1 MANEKTGDPAVDTFL
16 KGYSPQVRVIAV
28 KTREVILS
36 VLPGAT
42 EKVFPGWK
50 VIQYGAGAGREGVFA
65 VMSPQKERV
74 NLGPTNAARLKASST
89 AVLADYRGMTVGQM
103 RELRSKLR
111 GGGIEMVVVKNTL
124 ARRAARAAGYE
135 PLSAELVGPVAMLFA
150 VDDVSAPAR
159 ILNEYIRANRKMV
172 IKAGLLEGQVIKADA
187 VTELADL
194 PSREVLL
201 SRLLGAMQAPL
212 GNLASVLQAPIS
224 TLARTLDALPLQKE
238 SQSPAGAPA
247 AS

>member
-1 MANEKTGDPAVDTFL
+1 LATALKKQEKIDKKAE
-16 KGYSPQVRVIAV
+16 KA
-28 KTREVILS
+28 
-36 VLPGAT
+36 AT
-42 EKVFPGWK
+42 VAD
-50 VIQYGAGAGREGVFA
+50 I
-65 VMSPQKERV
+65 
-74 NLGPTNAARLKASST
+74 TARLKASST

-124 ARRAARAAGYE
+124 ARRAAKAAGYE

-159 ILNEYIRANRKMV
+159 ILNEYIRTNRKMV

-201 SRLLGAMQAPL
+201 SRLLGAMQAPI
-212 GNLASVLQAPIS
+212 GSLASVLQAPLS
-224 TLARTLDALPLQKE
+224 KLARTLDALRNQKE
-238 SQSPAGAPA
+238 SQSTAAAPA

>member
-1 MANEKTGDPAVDTFL
+1 LATALKKQEKIDKKAE
-16 KGYSPQVRVIAV
+16 KA
-28 KTREVILS
+28 
-36 VLPGAT
+36 AT
-42 EKVFPGWK
+42 VAD
-50 VIQYGAGAGREGVFA
+50 I
-65 VMSPQKERV
+65 
-74 NLGPTNAARLKASST
+74 TARLKASST

-150 VDDVSAPAR
+150 LDDVSAPAR

-212 GNLASVLQAPIS
+212 GNLASVLQAPVVK
-224 TLARTLDALPLQKE
+224 LARTLDALRSQKE

>member
-1 MANEKTGDPAVDTFL
+1 LATALKKQEKIDKKAE
-16 KGYSPQVRVIAV
+16 KA
-28 KTREVILS
+28 
-36 VLPGAT
+36 AT
-42 EKVFPGWK
+42 VAD
-50 VIQYGAGAGREGVFA
+50 I
-65 VMSPQKERV
+65 
-74 NLGPTNAARLKASST
+74 TARLKASST

-124 ARRAARAAGYE
+124 ARRAAKAAGYE

-212 GNLASVLQAPIS
+212 GNLASVLQAPIVK
-224 TLARTLDALPLQKE
+224 LARTLDALRTQKE

>member
-1 MANEKTGDPAVDTFL
+1 LATGL
-16 KGYSPQVRVIAV
+16 K
-28 KTREVILS
+28 KD
-36 VLPGAT
+36 
-42 EKVFPGWK
+42 EKVDK
-50 VIQYGAGAGREGVFA
+50 KAEKAATVAD
-65 VMSPQKERV
+65 
-74 NLGPTNAARLKASST
+74 LTARLKASST

-103 RELRSKLR
+103 RDLRTKLR

-124 ARRAARAAGYE
+124 ARRAAVAAGYE
-135 PLSAELVGPVAMLFA
+135 PLTAELVGPIAMLFA

-159 ILNEYIRANRKMV
+159 ILNDYIRANRKMV
-172 IKAGLLEGQVIKADA
+172 IKGGLLEGQVIKADA

-212 GNLASVLQAPIS
+212 GNLASVLQAPI
-224 TLARTLDALPLQKE
+224 TKFARTLDAVRSQKE
-238 SQSPAGAPA
+238 STSPAAAA

>member
-1 MANEKTGDPAVDTFL
+1 MLATGLKKQEKIDKKAE
-16 KGYSPQVRVIAV
+16 KA
-28 KTREVILS
+28 
-36 VLPGAT
+36 AT
-42 EKVFPGWK
+42 VAD
-50 VIQYGAGAGREGVFA
+50 I
-65 VMSPQKERV
+65 
-74 NLGPTNAARLKASST
+74 TARLKASST

-103 RELRSKLR
+103 RDLRSKLR

-124 ARRAARAAGYE
+124 ARRAAKAAGYE
-135 PLSAELVGPVAMLFA
+135 PLNAELVGPIAMLFA

-159 ILNEYIRANRKMV
+159 ILNDFIRANRKMV

-212 GNLASVLQAPIS
+212 GNLANVLQAPMVK
-224 TLARTLDALPLQKE
+224 LARTLDALRSQKE
-238 SQSPAGAPA
+238 SQSPAQAPA
-247 AS
+247 AT

>member
-1 MANEKTGDPAVDTFL
+1 MATALKKQEKIDKKAE
-16 KGYSPQVRVIAV
+16 KA
-28 KTREVILS
+28 
-36 VLPGAT
+36 AT
-42 EKVFPGWK
+42 VAD
-50 VIQYGAGAGREGVFA
+50 I
-65 VMSPQKERV
+65 
-74 NLGPTNAARLKASST
+74 TARLKASST

-172 IKAGLLEGQVIKADA
+172 IKAGLLEGQVIKAEA

-212 GNLASVLQAPIS
+212 GNLASVLQAPIVK
-224 TLARTLDALPLQKE
+224 LARTLDALRTQKE

>member
-1 MANEKTGDPAVDTFL
+1 MSSAGEQGFESLLAWCEGGFLLATALKKQEKIDKKAE
-16 KGYSPQVRVIAV
+16 KA
-28 KTREVILS
+28 
-36 VLPGAT
+36 AT
-42 EKVFPGWK
+42 VAD
-50 VIQYGAGAGREGVFA
+50 I
-65 VMSPQKERV
+65 
-74 NLGPTNAARLKASST
+74 TARLKASST

-224 TLARTLDALPLQKE
+224 TLARTLDALRLQKE
-238 SQSPAGAPA
+238 SQSPAGAAA

>member
-1 MANEKTGDPAVDTFL
+1 MATALKKQEKIDKKAE
-16 KGYSPQVRVIAV
+16 KA
-28 KTREVILS
+28 
-36 VLPGAT
+36 AT
-42 EKVFPGWK
+42 VAD
-50 VIQYGAGAGREGVFA
+50 I
-65 VMSPQKERV
+65 
-74 NLGPTNAARLKASST
+74 TARLKASST

-103 RELRSKLR
+103 RDLRSKLK

-124 ARRAARAAGYE
+124 ARRAAKAAGYE
-135 PLSAELVGPVAMLFA
+135 PLSAELIGPIAMLFA
-150 VDDVSAPAR
+150 ADDVSAPAR
-159 ILNEYIRANRKMV
+159 ILNDFIRANRKMV

-212 GNLASVLQAPIS
+212 GNLASVLQAPIVK
-224 TLARTLDALPLQKE
+224 LARTLDAVRSQRE
-238 SQSPAGAPA
+238 SQSPAQAPA

>member
-1 MANEKTGDPAVDTFL
+1 LSEGGFLLATGIKKD
-16 KGYSPQVRVIAV
+16 
-28 KTREVILS
+28 
-36 VLPGAT
+36 
-42 EKVFPGWK
+42 EKVDK
-50 VIQYGAGAGREGVFA
+50 KAEKAATVAD
-65 VMSPQKERV
+65 
-74 NLGPTNAARLKASST
+74 LTARLKASST

-103 RELRSKLR
+103 RDLRTKLR

-124 ARRAARAAGYE
+124 ARRAAVAAGYE
-135 PLSAELVGPVAMLFA
+135 PLTAELVGPIAMLFA

-159 ILNEYIRANRKMV
+159 ILNDYIRANRKMV
-172 IKAGLLEGQVIKADA
+172 IKGGLLEGQVIKADA

-212 GNLASVLQAPIS
+212 GNLASVLQAPL
-224 TLARTLDALPLQKE
+224 TKFARTLDAVRSQKE
-238 SQSPAGAPA
+238 SPSPAAAA